1 MIMPEDRRIC
11 GICAWR
17 RDCQKRYR
25 ISTDAFLNV
34 NCPDYTRDLS
44 IKEIP
49 INGAEDEK
57 TTMDRMVEQQLKKWR
72 TRIGE
77 GEGLDVFDYG
87 LEIERAK
94 GGPVI
99 TISREPGSGGS
110 EIARKLAKDLSMDLM
125 GSQIIQHVAE
135 SARMSRKVIESLDEK
150 EVTLRDTLLNTL
162 FRDRHLW
169 PDEYLQHL
177 TKVIATVGRYG
188 NTIIVGR
195 GANYILPQEGAFRVR
210 IIAPLEYRIR
220 RIMEDRKYDRAQ
232 AEQYVVKKENDQK
245 SFVRKYFNADVADPN
260 QYDIII
266 NTGKVT
272 VEGGAEA
279 IIAAFRGTVNK
290 DQDARDRRRR

>member
-1 MIMPEDRRIC
+1 MATDRRIC

-25 ISTDAFLNV
+25 IATDSFLNV

-44 IKEIP
+44 IKDIP
-49 INGAEDEK
+49 INGVEDEK

-87 LEIERAK
+87 LEMEKVK

-125 GSQIIQHVAE
+125 GGQIIQHVAE

-162 FRDRHLW
+162 
-169 PDEYLQHL
+169 
-177 TKVIATVGRYG
+177 
-188 NTIIVGR
+188 
-195 GANYILPQEGAFRVR
+195 
-210 IIAPLEYRIR
+210 
-220 RIMEDRKYDRAQ
+220 
-232 AEQYVVKKENDQK
+232 
-245 SFVRKYFNADVADPN
+245 
-260 QYDIII
+260 
-266 NTGKVT
+266 
-272 VEGGAEA
+272 
-279 IIAAFRGTVNK
+279 
-290 DQDARDRRRR
+290 